1 MSRVAAEL
9 RRGFKA
15 EAENIAQLVRAE
27 LSLGPLDALD
37 CFALAEAW
45 GIPVVSLGEL
55 REDGAKDRS
64 VRRLLS
70 EEAGFSATTVVLGSK
85 RLIVYNPRQP
95 PGRSASS
102 LSHEMSHLILEHE
115 ATPAIG
121 IGGCRHWDGV
131 QEAEADWLGAAML
144 VPRESALEW
153 MLQNGDLE
161 DGAQNFRVSVEL
173 FRWRVNHTGVVRQV
187 TRERSVQDP
196 TDLVRRGLVRKQP
209 PS

>member
-1 MSRVAAEL
+1 VAEEL

-27 LSLGPLDALD
+27 LGLGPLDALD
-37 CFALAEAW
+37 CVALAETW

-55 REDGAKDRS
+55 RKDGAKDGS

-70 EEAGFSATTVVLGSK
+70 DDAGFSATTVVLGTK

-95 PGRSASS
+95 PGRNASN
-102 LSHEMSHLILEHE
+102 LAHELSHLILEHQG
-115 ATPAIG
+115 APAIG
-121 IGGCRHWDGV
+121 IGGCRQWNGM

-153 MLQNGDLE
+153 MVQNGDLE
-161 DGAQNFRVSVEL
+161 GGARNFGVSVEL
-173 FRWRVNHTGVVRQV
+173 LRWRVNHTGVVRQV
-187 TRERSVQDP
+187 VRER
-196 TDLVRRGLVRKQP
+196 LG
-209 PS
+209 

>member
-1 MSRVAAEL
+1 VAEQL
-9 RRGFKA
+9 RPGFKA
-15 EAENIAQLVRAE
+15 EAEKIAQLVRAE
-27 LSLGPLDALD
+27 LGLGPLDPLD

-55 REDGAKDRS
+55 RENGANDRS

-70 EEAGFSATTVVLGSK
+70 EDAGFSATTVVLGTK

-102 LSHEMSHLILEHE
+102 LSHELSHLILEHE
-115 ATPAIG
+115 AAPAIG
-121 IGGCRHWDGV
+121 VGGCRHWDGV

-153 MLQNGDLE
+153 IRQNDNLE
-161 DGAQNFRVSVEL
+161 EGAQNFGVSVEL

-187 TRERSVQDP
+187 AAGR
-196 TDLVRRGLVRKQP
+196 
-209 PS
+209 

>member
-1 MSRVAAEL
+1 VVAGEF

-15 EAENIAQLVRAE
+15 EAETIAQVVRAE
-27 LSLGPLDALD
+27 LGLGLLDPLD
-37 CFALAEAW
+37 CFALADAW

-55 REDGAKDRS
+55 RADGAKDRS

-70 EEAGFSATTVVLGSK
+70 EDAGFSATTLVLGTK

-95 PGRSASS
+95 PGRNASS
-102 LSHEMSHLILEHE
+102 LSHELSHLILEHE

-131 QEAEADWLGAAML
+131 QEAEADWLGATML
-144 VPRESALEW
+144 VPRQSALAW
-153 MLQNGDLE
+153 MVENGDLE
-161 DGAQNFRVSVEL
+161 AGARNFGVSVEL

-187 TRERSVQDP
+187 ARERLSSSAP
-196 TDLVRRGLVRKQP
+196 TER
-209 PS
+209 

>member
-1 MSRVAAEL
+1 MAEEL
-9 RRGFKA
+9 RPGFKT
-15 EAENIAQLVRAE
+15 EAEKTARLVRAE
-27 LSLGPLDALD
+27 LGLGPLDALD

-45 GIPVVSLGEL
+45 GIPVVSLEEL
-55 REDGAKDRS
+55 REDGATDRS
-64 VRRLLS
+64 VGRLLS
-70 EEAGFSATTVVLGSK
+70 EDAGFSATTVVLGTK

-102 LSHEMSHLILEHE
+102 LAHELSHLILEHE
-115 ATPAIG
+115 AAPAIG

-153 MLQNGDLE
+153 MRQNSDLE
-161 DGAQNFRVSVEL
+161 EGAQNFGVSVEL

-187 TRERSVQDP
+187 AAGR
-196 TDLVRRGLVRKQP
+196 
-209 PS
+209 